1 MTTSERV
8 SRNTLAIPQTR
19 VNKTI
24 VFLGNSQVGKT
35 SILIR
40 FTKKN
45 YKDEYIET
53 LGVNYYAKENE
64 TEYGKVQY
72 HLWDSSGSEI
82 EDGVLPA
89 NTYKNADA
97 FTITISYDDKSSFSS
112 IGDWITYIQGYKKH
126 RNSSPSSNHL
136 VPSFIVIN
144 KCDIRPEE
152 REFTKAMVEEEVD
165 EYNLNISI
173 VEVSAKDNWRID
185 FMFLCITVAVF
196 GSYSNQELLSRSDIN
211 LTFDT
216 LVNPKKKR
224 FRIVKNEN
232 NPKKGNKGEG
242 KNNNNKK
249 SKDKE
254 KCCE

>member
-1 MTTSERV
+1 MTTLERV
-8 SRNTLAIPQTR
+8 SRNTFGVPQTI

-24 VFLGNSQVGKT
+24 IFLGSSQVGKT

-53 LGVNYYAKENE
+53 LGVNYYGKENE

-72 HLWDSSGSEI
+72 HLWDTSGSEI
-82 EDGVLPA
+82 EDCVLPLS
-89 NTYKNADA
+89 TYKNADA
-97 FTITISYDDKSSFSS
+97 FAVAISYDDKSSFSS
-112 IGDWITYIQGYKKH
+112 IGEWITYIQRYKEH

-136 VPSFIVIN
+136 IPIFIVIN
-144 KCDIRPEE
+144 KCDIPPEE
-152 REFTKAMVEEEVD
+152 REFTKDMVEEKVD
-165 EYNLNISI
+165 DYNLNISI

-196 GSYSNQELLSRSDIN
+196 GTYSSQEILSRSDMN

-224 FRIVKNEN
+224 FRIAKIDNNLQKGSKKNDN
-232 NPKKGNKGEG
+232 
-242 KNNNNKK
+242 KNNNKNV
-249 SKDKE
+249 KDKK
-254 KCCE
+254 KCCQ

>member
-97 FTITISYDDKSSFSS
+97 FKKRSEGILNFAKSVGILVIALFALTKIDYGKLDSAAKILGVIVGVMATIWILMTLLGKLNVGIFSGSGGAAQMPITNLIASLATIITALKTMQDMDYEKAKQNVKILGAMLAVLAVVS
-112 IGDWITYIQGYKKH
+112 IALAKLAPQLSKGAT
-126 RNSSPSSNHL
+126 L
-136 VPSFIVIN
+136 FIGIG
-144 KCDIRPEE
+144 
-152 REFTKAMVEEEVD
+152 
-165 EYNLNISI
+165 ISI
-173 VEVSAKDNWRID
+173 KLLVSALK
-185 FMFLCITVAVF
+185 
-196 GSYSNQELLSRSDIN
+196 
-211 LTFDT
+211 T
-216 LVNPKKKR
+216 LNDMDL
-224 FRIVKNEN
+224 E
-232 NPKKGNKGEG
+232 
-242 KNNNNKK
+242 
-249 SKDKE
+249 
-254 KCCE
+254 